1 MKFVAKCLPVIL
13 VVFLVGCGTTA
24 FQVTERDESGYFPA
38 LGEAEVIKRIAVD
51 LDKHRE
57 LVVIGDS
64 DFFDGQLESI
74 GYFKEIMRIPELEVA
89 IVREGLSDR
98 VQSVQDRIGLNN
110 AAKHY
115 KPFLWLRADTR
126 RDGRKHYGQLILTD
140 ATSLEDIF
148 IVETYYDTIWTGVSD
163 QQNFYPM
170 FNALIDYIDENSATY
185 QK

>member
-1 MKFVAKCLPVIL
+1 MQTIKVMFLALLFLIL
-13 VVFLVGCGTTA
+13 AGCGTTA
-24 FQVTERDESGYFPA
+24 FQVAERDESGYFPA
-38 LGEAEVIKRIAVD
+38 QGNVEVVKSVAVD
-51 LDKHRE
+51 LDQHKG

-64 DFFDGQLESI
+64 DFFDGQLQEI
-74 GYFKEIMRIPELEVA
+74 GFFEEILRIPELEVA
-89 IVREGLSDR
+89 IVQEGLSDK

-115 KPFLWLRADTR
+115 KPFLWLRADSR
-126 RDGRKHYGQLILTD
+126 RDGNRRYGQFILTD
-140 ATSLEDIF
+140 AISLEDLF

-170 FNALIDYIDENSATY
+170 FNALIDYIDENSDTY